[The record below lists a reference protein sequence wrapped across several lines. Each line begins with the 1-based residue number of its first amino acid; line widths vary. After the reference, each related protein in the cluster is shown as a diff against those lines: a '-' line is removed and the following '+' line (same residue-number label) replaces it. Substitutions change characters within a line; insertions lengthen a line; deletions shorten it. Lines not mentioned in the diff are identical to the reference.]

1 MEALGLNWL
10 DLVLLVLLA
19 FAAVRG
25 FMRGFVVEICALI
38 GLVLGLWAAVHFNNK
53 VAQWIGLDTDQ
64 EVLAFIVT
72 FFGVLLAVNLL
83 GRAIT
88 KALDLAMLGTA
99 NKLAGTLFGMVRS
112 AFMLSVLLNIA
123 WANSGDRA
131 IPDHR
136 TRNESRSYRPLL
148 GFAPLLVPALG
159 ETKWMRSAWEAVQEQ
174 EWLQQHG
181 PAPTD
186 SLQVVP

>member
-1 MEALGLNWL
+1 MKALGLNWL
-10 DLVLLVLLA
+10 DLVVLGLLA
-19 FAAVRG
+19 FAAIRG
-25 FMRGFVVEICALI
+25 FMRGLVVEVAALV

-53 VAQWIGLDTDQ
+53 VAVWIGLDTDQ

-72 FFGVLLAVNLL
+72 FFGVLLAVNLM

-88 KALDLAMLGTA
+88 KALDIAMLGTA
-99 NKLAGTLFGMVRS
+99 NKLAGTLFGIVRS

-123 WANSGDRA
+123 WANSADRA

-136 TRNESRSYRPLL
+136 SRNESRFYKPLL

-159 ETKWMRSAWEAVQEQ
+159 ETKWMRSAWDSLREQ
-174 EWLQQHG
+174 QWLQQQAA
-181 PAPTD
+181 PAD
-186 SLQVVP
+186 SLQAVP